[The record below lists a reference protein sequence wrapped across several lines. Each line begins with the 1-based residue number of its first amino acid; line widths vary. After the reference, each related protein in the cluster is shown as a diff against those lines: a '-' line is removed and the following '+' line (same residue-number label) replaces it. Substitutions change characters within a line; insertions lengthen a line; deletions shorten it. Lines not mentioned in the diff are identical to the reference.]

1 MKTPLFLLP
10 LCLLAAIPTVRAQDA
25 ATPPNAIGSRD
36 GGDVE
41 RVIVNGQRIDDA
53 NDVLPSP
60 SVNNSA
66 YGGEGRDI
74 LDTPRSVDQ
83 LTSTTLEDNQIRD
96 IHDLARAT
104 SSSQGP
110 NTLGLQ
116 SLPII
121 RGQEGDVFVNGIRRE
136 TGNNG
141 YGLPISFNS
150 VEQIDVVKGPASPVF
165 GPTQRVGGYINLVT
179 KQPFLDDWHGEING
193 SYGSYDAKRYQV
205 DIGGPIIK
213 DKLGFRVSF
222 EQEDDGSYYRN
233 AYFQSIDVFAALTW
247 KPTDNLRFDVNGE
260 YYKVYHYSDIAGI
273 NRPTQAL
280 IDNDTYITG
289 RGVSPVTG
297 PIDPATGLP
306 TPSTVPGPFSVTSP
320 TGTTTIH
327 HDAVFVDPEDFSNEQ
342 TYIAEATGTYK
353 ITSGFNI
360 VNRLYY
366 QDLNKATI
374 NQNSFRELL
383 PVDHSFED
391 RLEFNVDFDTPIG
404 EHTAR
409 GARPGTSST
418 DAKDD
423 KDDKAA
429 RDVAAEMPFL
439 DFRFKGTYGF
449 DFRYVADTGFSQFNT
464 EADDAND
471 LTQSLVLT
479 RVPPAVVQQLGK
491 LGDGIVPGAAVY
503 VPAPGYG
510 KNILVSPGGT
520 YYNADGSVLT
530 YGNNDSNHTNQYQ
543 GGVFAQQNVAF
554 TPWLNIDFGGR
565 GDLVSITTNDPV
577 PPPGY
582 EAARDSIL
590 FGQGAGNASL
600 SVKPTTFSTIYG
612 TYNFSESSSSSL
624 GGGYALNG
632 NSLTNP
638 NFHIRSDLFETGV
651 KVSLFKNTL
660 YGAVAVYN
668 QTRDQRNV
676 DGSSTK
682 IDVRGVEVEA
692 TYQPNKNFYLS
703 TTFSY
708 LDPHTVSGYLFQS
721 AGSVYDEFDD
731 SRPDIVHGTGLGS
744 PNLNGVNG
752 PGDLPL
758 PGFPA
763 YQGNGTIS
771 YTLDCGVGA
780 MFNAVVTSPFY
791 NDIFYTVKI
800 PTQFTLDAAV
810 FYKRKNFEA
819 RLDVFNL
826 TDERNWSSVYGS
838 GGSAGFFGSDDIL
851 PELPIRLQGTLRV
864 KF

>member
-1 MKTPLFLLP
+1 MKILPFLSAG
-10 LCLLAAIPTVRAQDA
+10 CLLAATVYAQDA
-25 ATPPNAIGSRD
+25 VTPPNSVSSRD
-36 GGDVE
+36 EQDVE
-41 RVIVNGQRIDDA
+41 RIIVTGQRIDDDG
-53 NDVLPSP
+53 NVLASP
-60 SVNNSA
+60 STNNSA

-83 LTSTTLEDNQIRD
+83 LTSATLEDDQIRD

-121 RGQEGDVFVNGIRRE
+121 RGQEGEVFVNGIRRE

-141 YGLPISFNS
+141 YGLPLSFNS

-165 GPTQRVGGYINLVT
+165 GPTQRVGGYINLIT
-179 KQPFLDDWHGEING
+179 KQPFLDEWHGEVNG

-205 DIGGPIIK
+205 DFGGPIIK

-233 AYFQSIDVFAALTW
+233 VYFQSIDVFAALTW
-247 KPTDNLRFDVNGE
+247 KPSDNFRVDLNTE

-289 RGVSPVTG
+289 RGVSPYTG
-297 PIDPATGLP
+297 PIDPTTGLP
-306 TPSTVPGPFSVTSP
+306 TPSTIPGPFSVTSP

-327 HDAVFVDPEDFSNEQ
+327 HDAVFVDPEDFSNTQ
-342 TYIAEATGTYK
+342 TIISEATATYRV
-353 ITSGFNI
+353 TNGFNI
-360 VNRLYY
+360 VNRIYY

-383 PVDHSFED
+383 PEDHSFED

-404 EHTAR
+404 SRTAQFAPPTKS
-409 GARPGTSST
+409 GKDEK
-418 DAKDD
+418 DAK
-423 KDDKAA
+423 A
-429 RDVAAEMPFL
+429 VAQELPLL
-439 DFRFKGTYGF
+439 DFKFKGTYGF
-449 DFRYVADTGFSQFNT
+449 DFRYLADTGFSQFNT

-471 LTQSLVLT
+471 LTQPLSLT
-479 RVPPAVVQQLGK
+479 RVPPAVVLQLGK
-491 LGDGIVPGAAVY
+491 LGVGIVPGAATY
-503 VPAPGYG
+503 VPAPGFG
-510 KNILVSPGGT
+510 KDILVSPGGT
-520 YYNADGSVLT
+520 YLNPDGSVLT
-530 YGNNDSNHTNQYQ
+530 YGNNDSNHTNEYQ
-543 GGVFAQQNVAF
+543 GGVFIQQNVTF
-554 TPWLNIDFGGR
+554 TPWLFIDFGGR
-565 GDLVSITTNDPV
+565 GDLVSITSTDPV
-577 PPPGY
+577 PPSGY
-582 EAARDSIL
+582 APARDSIV

-600 SVKPTTFSTIYG
+600 SIKPASFATIYG

-624 GGGYALNG
+624 GGGYALSD
-632 NSLTNP
+632 NSLTTP

-682 IDVRGVEVEA
+682 IDVRGVEVEL
-692 TYQPNKNFYLS
+692 TYQPNKNFYLTS
-703 TTFSY
+703 SFSY
-708 LDPHTVSGYLFQS
+708 LDPHTVNGFLFQS
-721 AGSVYDEFDD
+721 AGNVLDEFDD
-731 SRPDIVHGTGLGS
+731 SAPNIVHGTGQGS
-744 PNLNGVNG
+744 PNLNGFAG

-771 YTLDCGVGA
+771 YAFDFGLGA
-780 MFNAVVTSPFY
+780 SLNAVVTSPFY

-800 PTQFTLDAAV
+800 PTQYTLDAAL
-810 FYKRKNFEA
+810 FYKRKNYEV

-826 TDERNWSSVYGS
+826 TDQRNFSSVYGS
-838 GGSAGFFGSDDIL
+838 GGSAGFFGSDDIF
-851 PELPIRLQGTLRV
+851 PELPIRFQGTVRL